1 MAVTSIWPIN
11 GRVSVLI
18 NYAANP
24 EKTREKVSAGL
35 HQIDGVIQYAAD
47 ELKTEKREYVTCIN
61 CSGGVETALD
71 DFMRTKRHFG
81 KILGRQCFHGYQ
93 SFKPGEV
100 DAATAHAI
108 GVELAQKCWGDDFE
122 VVVATHCN
130 TGAYHNHFVRAPIR
144 GRVNPFS
151 KRQA

>member
-47 ELKTEKREYVTCIN
+47 ELKTEKRELVTCIN
-61 CSGGVETALD
+61 CSGGVETALPGIYS
-71 DFMRTKRHFG
+71 FRPRTDG
-81 KILGRQCFHGYQ
+81 GR
-93 SFKPGEV
+93 P
-100 DAATAHAI
+100 HA
-108 GVELAQKCWGDDFE
+108 
-122 VVVATHCN
+122 
-130 TGAYHNHFVRAPIR
+130 
-144 GRVNPFS
+144 
-151 KRQA
+151 